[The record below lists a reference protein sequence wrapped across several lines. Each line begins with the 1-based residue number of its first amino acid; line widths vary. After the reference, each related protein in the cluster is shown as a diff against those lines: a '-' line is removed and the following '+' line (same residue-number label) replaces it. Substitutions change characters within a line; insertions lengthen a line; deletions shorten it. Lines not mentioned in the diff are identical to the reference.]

1 MIALRSAIRLLLI
14 PMDVPLDRRDMSD
27 NHNLRWLQRNLGINN
42 DGPEVDVVLKY
53 VSLVLSGQEWIEE

>member
-1 MIALRSAIRLLLI
+1 
-14 PMDVPLDRRDMSD
+14 MDVPLDRRDMSED
-27 NHNLRWLQRNLGINN
+27 HNLRWLQRNLRLNN